1 MDEVASR
8 VKLVDA
14 ESPNAE
20 GHVLTATVP
29 RSQIEAALA
38 DDAGADLR
46 LEIARIQN
54 GERDDR
60 VVDVSWDRADLEEL
74 LRKASG
80 DPVLLTFDPNELER
94 MLETPDVE
102 AQGIREKALVITVA
116 AATAAGFSGAAQ
128 AMTDIGG
135 GGSSS
140 AAVSGLVT
148 DNASGQP
155 GAVSG
160 FVTDASTSGATDPA
174 AASVPADGWMSGV
187 ESPVAGDAASS
198 VPADGWMSGVES
210 PVAGDAGINVVTD
223 VTSSGQPGAVSG
235 FATDASTS
243 GQPDAVPGF
252 ITDASSERTRTPAEP
267 SGGGG
272 FSIPDPAAGAAL
284 AGGIALLLTGAAFI
298 GRTQRRRE
306 TTA

>member
-174 AASVPADGWMSGV
+174 AASG
-187 ESPVAGDAASS
+187 
-198 VPADGWMSGVES
+198 PADGWMSGVES

>member
-1 MDEVASR
+1 MDKVAST

-20 GHVLTATVP
+20 GRALTATVP

-160 FVTDASTSGATDPA
+160 FVTDASTSG
-174 AASVPADGWMSGV
+174 
-187 ESPVAGDAASS
+187 
-198 VPADGWMSGVES
+198 
-210 PVAGDAGINVVTD
+210 
-223 VTSSGQPGAVSG
+223 
-235 FATDASTS
+235 
-243 GQPDAVPGF
+243 QPDAVPGF